1 MPKDDDGADDRKTE
15 RAAAAT
21 YDRIA
26 DAYAEKVDTK
36 PHNAFYDRPA
46 VISLWHDVKGR
57 DVLDAGCGPGVYA
70 EELVKRGAR
79 VIAGDISQRMCELA
93 ASRLGNTARVI
104 KLDLSALLP
113 FEDAAFDVVNAPL
126 CLDYVRDWDHAFAE
140 FNRVLKRGGYAVV
153 SCTHPSFDADY
164 FHTERYFEIE
174 AVEGPWS
181 GFGERFIMNS
191 YRRPL
196 AEFINAP
203 LRAGLTLDTLLEP
216 LPTEEFRE
224 ADPRRHAELIRR
236 PAFLM
241 MRLRKA

>member
-1 MPKDDDGADDRKTE
+1 MADDRKTE

-26 DAYAEKVDTK
+26 DAYAERVDTK
-36 PHNAFYDRPA
+36 PHNAYYDRPA
-46 VISLWHDVKGR
+46 VISLWHDVRHR

-79 VIAGDISQRMCELA
+79 VIAGDISQRMRELA
-93 ASRLGNTARVI
+93 VERLGASAQVVE
-104 KLDLSALLP
+104 LDLSTRLL
-113 FEDAAFDVVNAPL
+113 FEDVAFDLVNAPL
-126 CLDYVRDWDHAFAE
+126 CLDYIRDWDHVFAE
-140 FNRVLKRGGYAVV
+140 FNRVLKPGGYVVV
-153 SCTHPSFDADY
+153 SCTHPSFDAEY
-164 FHTERYFEIE
+164 YRTERYFEIE
-174 AVEGPWS
+174 AVEGQWS

-203 LRAGLTLDTLLEP
+203 LRAGLVLDRLLEP
-216 LPTEEFRE
+216 LPTEEFRN
-224 ADPRRHAELIRR
+224 ADPRHYAELTHR

-241 MRLRKA
+241 MRLSKP

>member
-1 MPKDDDGADDRKTE
+1 MADDRKTE

-26 DAYAEKVDTK
+26 DAYAERVDTK
-36 PHNAFYDRPA
+36 PHNAYYDRPA
-46 VISLWHDVKGR
+46 VISLWHDVKDR

-79 VIAGDISQRMCELA
+79 VIAGDVSQRMRELA
-93 ASRLGNTARVI
+93 VERLGVSAQVVE
-104 KLDLSALLP
+104 LDLSLRLP
-113 FEDAAFDVVNAPL
+113 FEDAAFDLVNAPL
-126 CLDYVRDWDHAFAE
+126 CLDYIRDWDHVFAE
-140 FNRVLKRGGYAVV
+140 FCRVLKPGGYVVV
-153 SCTHPSFDADY
+153 SCTHPSFDAEY
-164 FHTERYFEIE
+164 YRTECYFEIE
-174 AVEGPWS
+174 AVEGQWS

-203 LRAGLTLDTLLEP
+203 LRAGLVLDRLLEP
-216 LPTEEFRE
+216 LPTEEFRN
-224 ADPRRHAELIRR
+224 ADSRRYAELTHR

-241 MRLRKA
+241 MRLSTP

>member
-1 MPKDDDGADDRKTE
+1 MPKEDGADDRKTE
-15 RAAAAT
+15 GAAAAT

-26 DAYAEKVDTK
+26 DAYADRVDTK

-70 EELVKRGAR
+70 AELVKRGAR
-79 VIAGDISQRMCELA
+79 VIAGDVSPRMCEISA
-93 ASRLGNTARVI
+93 RRLGNAARVVE
-104 KLDLSALLP
+104 LDLSDRLP
-113 FEDAAFDVVNAPL
+113 FEDAAFELVNAPL
-126 CLDYVRDWDHAFAE
+126 CLDYIRDWDHVFAE

-153 SCTHPSFDADY
+153 SCTHPSFDAEY

-174 AVEGPWS
+174 AVEGPWG

-196 AEFINAP
+196 AEFVNAP
-203 LRAGLTLDTLLEP
+203 LRAGLLLDKLLEP

-224 ADPRRHAELIRR
+224 ADPRRYGELMRR

-241 MRLRKA
+241 MRVCKP